1 MLWSTPP
8 TSLVLCAVAQALW
21 ETFKEQTDGEK
32 LDPAGAETL
41 KKLWNNAQVQVAF
54 ERKSE
59 FQLND
64 SAD

>member
-1 MLWSTPP
+1 MLSSPP
-8 TSLVLCAVAQALW
+8 TSLVLCAVTQTLW

-32 LDPAGAETL
+32 LDAAGAETL
-41 KKLWNNAQVQVAF
+41 KKLWGNAQVQVAF
-54 ERKSE
+54 DRKSE